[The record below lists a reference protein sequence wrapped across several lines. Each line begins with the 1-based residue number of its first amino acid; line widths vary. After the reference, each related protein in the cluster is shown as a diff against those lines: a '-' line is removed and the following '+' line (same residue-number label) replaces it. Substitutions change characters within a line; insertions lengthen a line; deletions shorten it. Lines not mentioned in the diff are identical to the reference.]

1 VGFDRSYKAATSI
14 IKVFLFSDMQNVTLK
29 PLYHRQQ
36 ECIGIYFENNSQL
49 NGAIRKNAGARWSQ
63 TNKCWHIPL
72 SKENYNKLFFALKGI
87 AIIEQSALH
96 KYLTDKKNKESHT
109 IKVSTPKVNSIQKKL
124 AITITVQNQKTKKEI
139 FPISGSVIHTIN
151 AHILPAMQQTL
162 VLKSYSA
169 STIKTYVNEVGVF
182 LRTIRKHKA
191 DDFTVQRIK
200 DYLQYCAA
208 TLKLTENTLHS
219 RMNALKF
226 YYEQVLNRDKFFW
239 DIPRPKKA
247 IQLPK
252 VLSKEEMIRLLKAIE
267 NLKHKTMIML
277 GYACGLRVSEITGL
291 EKRDLD
297 EDRRVLL
304 IRKAKGKKDRI
315 VSLSPV
321 MLVVL
326 REYLVKYKPEK
337 YLFEGQYKR
346 TAYSSRSLELII
358 KAAKD
363 KAKILK
369 TGSMHMLRHSFATHL
384 LEKGTDVVFI
394 QKLLGHNDLK
404 TTLRYLHVTNKDLV
418 NILSPL
424 EDIKDFL

>member
-1 VGFDRSYKAATSI
+1 MDLP
-14 IKVFLFSDMQNVTLK
+14 KVILK
-29 PLYHRQQ
+29 PLQHRNQ
-36 ECIGIYFENNSQL
+36 ECIGIFFENCPTL
-49 NGAIRKNAGARWSQ
+49 NGAIRKNAGAKWSQ
-63 TNKCWHIPL
+63 TNKCWYVLL
-72 SKENYNKLFFALKGI
+72 SKENYNKLFFALKGK
-87 AIIEQSALH
+87 AEIEQSALH
-96 KYLTDKKNKESHT
+96 TYLADKKKTSPAKQITSSVNPAVQTNLKHSTIIQNKPVKKQPT
-109 IKVSTPKVNSIQKKL
+109 IPGNT
-124 AITITVQNQKTKKEI
+124 AI
-139 FPISGSVIHTIN
+139 HAIN
-151 AHILPAMQQTL
+151 AHVLPAMQQAL
-162 VLKSYSA
+162 ILKSYSP
-169 STIKTYVNEVGVF
+169 STIRTYINEVGVF
-182 LRTIRKHKA
+182 LRTIQHHPA
-191 DDFTVQRIK
+191 DKFSTQRIK
-200 DYLQYCAA
+200 DYLQYCAEK
-208 TLKLTENTLHS
+208 LKLTENTLHS
-219 RMNALKF
+219 RMNGLKF
-226 YYEQVLNRDKFFW
+226 YFDQVLKREKLFW
-239 DIPRPKKA
+239 DIPRPKKG

-291 EKRDLD
+291 EIKDID
-297 EDRRVLL
+297 EDRRLLL

-321 MLVVL
+321 MLVML
-326 REYLVKYKPEK
+326 REYQTKHKPEK
-337 YLFEGQYKR
+337 YLFEGQYKG

-363 KAKILK
+363 KAGIKK

-394 QKLLGHNDLK
+394 QKLLGHNNLK